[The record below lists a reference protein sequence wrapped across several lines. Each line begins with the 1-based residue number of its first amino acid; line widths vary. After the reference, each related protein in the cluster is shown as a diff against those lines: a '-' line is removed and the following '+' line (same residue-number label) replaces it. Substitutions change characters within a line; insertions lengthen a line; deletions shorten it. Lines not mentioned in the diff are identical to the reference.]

1 MHFRPRLLCVGSVY
15 VFRLDGIV
23 RGAASLAWAKEITT
37 HVVGSSLAGIRY
49 PG

>member
-1 MHFRPRLLCVGSVY
+1 MHFHPRLLCEVVY
-15 VFRLDGIV
+15 AFRLGGIV